1 MKSYFFNAVKTADL
15 DTYPSGY
22 DREYDADDQA
32 AFFAPFFN
40 EAGVFA
46 GTNANACKVQVQSGL
61 TLAVAAGAVFIRGR
75 MAVFDGSETITA
87 SKSCRIVARMD
98 KSLAVRDFQLLAVDE
113 LTRTEDVYDLE
124 LASVSVSGGAAT
136 VTDTRTFLSYMGQP
150 AYYPPTSDDLPYVL
164 WLYTLG
170 YPMTDEQRTMVEG
183 NPSLMEIYRASI
195 GAARVKDDERAAW
208 NGKLDRGGG
217 TMTGAVTFPA
227 GANPA
232 LMFNGPVATLA
243 KVSADEDNSILFR
256 SSVLSDEKA
265 ALMLILRKDGANT
278 THYLYGTHNKP
289 SPSDIGAA
297 QMINGSYVGTGTYGE
312 DNPCTIT
319 TPFAPKLVIVQ
330 DSEWANNM
338 VFVRPHTLALCPD
351 YSSTNGKCTVTWSD
365 AGLSWY
371 NGNKDGTKT
380 MRQFNDDGKTYY
392 YTAIG

>member
-1 MKSYFFNAVKTADL
+1 MK
-15 DTYPSGY
+15 DTSIKGNGKSSIIKAPS
-22 DREYDADDQA
+22 DMPETFEAWRE
-32 AFFAPFFN
+32 
-40 EAGVFA
+40 
-46 GTNANACKVQVQSGL
+46 
-61 TLAVAAGAVFIRGR
+61 
-75 MAVFDGSETITA
+75 
-87 SKSCRIVARMD
+87 
-98 KSLAVRDFQLLAVDE
+98 QLLAGQGY
-113 LTRTEDVYDLE
+113 LDVQLN
-124 LASVSVSGGAAT
+124 
-136 VTDTRTFLSYMGQP
+136 TDTTGANAGCNEVGTALNKANLLPDSLVKLIGLVQND
-150 AYYPPTSDDLPYVL
+150 PTLKDAIAA
-164 WLYTLG
+164 LYTLANNAL
-170 YPMTDEQRTMVEG
+170 PKT
-183 NPSLMEIYRASI
+183 
-195 GAARVKDDERAAW
+195 
-208 NGKLDRGGG
+208 GGS
-217 TMTGAVTFPA
+217 MTGSVAFPA

-338 VFVRPHTLALCPD
+338 VFVRPHTLAFCPD
-351 YSSTNGKCTVTWSD
+351 YSSTDGKCTVTWSD

-380 MRQFNDDGKTYY
+380 MRQFNDNGKTYY